1 MPYAREYAL
10 HNAAGG
16 GEVMTDPATAPR
28 AFRHA
33 LDQLHAAAAGKVGY
47 DDFGSDDYRE
57 GLDVLLQSMD
67 YDPSFSEQGRAM
79 AWAALIEALGS
90 RAVAHQSMAQNPR
103 FKDVRIVKP
112 IVITGVPRTG
122 TTALHKLLAVDPRFQ
137 GLEKWLLTAPM
148 PRPPRESWPSH
159 QLFQAEVASLAAR
172 WGPQQRAAHNI
183 VADEVDECIFL
194 QRQSFVSNFWNG
206 GWSAATY
213 DAWWQAQ
220 DERNSARY
228 VRKCIQLIGSN
239 DPERR
244 WLLKNPS
251 HILHLDR
258 VFEMFPDACII
269 QTHRDP
275 AKAIPS
281 LCALLMHSHAVMEL
295 GRTAQRARNMCER
308 EVAKWAKGVREAEG
322 VRARHPTQVLDV
334 MHSDFHSNPIATVQ
348 KIYAFVGLEFTP
360 EVEAR
365 MAKRIEASPENSHG
379 AHRYDVRD
387 FGLTEGAIRDRFGD
401 YVERYD
407 LALRSAA

>member
-1 MPYAREYAL
+1 
-10 HNAAGG
+10 
-16 GEVMTDPATAPR
+16 MTDPANAPQ

-33 LDQLHAAAAGKVGY
+33 FDQLHAAAIARAGY
-47 DDFGSDDYRE
+47 DDFGDDDYQD

-67 YDPSFSEQGRAM
+67 YDPCFSEQGRSL
-79 AWAALIEALGS
+79 AWGALTEALGS
-90 RAVAHQSMAQNPR
+90 RAIAHRSMAQNPA
-103 FKDVRIVKP
+103 FNDVKIERPV
-112 IVITGVPRTG
+112 VITGVPRTG

-148 PRPPRESWPSH
+148 PRPPRECWPSH
-159 QLFQAEVASLAAR
+159 PLFRAEVETLSAR
-172 WGPQQRAAHNI
+172 WGPQQRAAHNM
-183 VADEVDECIFL
+183 VAEEVDECIFL

-239 DPERR
+239 DPRRR

-258 VFEMFPDACII
+258 VFEMFPDACVI

-281 LCALLMHSHAVMEL
+281 LCALLMHGHAVMEL
-295 GRTAQRARNMCER
+295 GRTEQRARNMCER
-308 EVAKWAKGVREAEG
+308 EVAKWAKGVREAEI
-322 VRARHPTQVLDV
+322 VRGRHPGQVLDII
-334 MHSDFHSNPIATVQ
+334 HSDFHANPIQTVQ
-348 KIYAFVGLEFTP
+348 RIYAFIGLELTP
-360 EVEAR
+360 QVEVKMVE
-365 MAKRIEASPENSHG
+365 RIEASPENSHG
-379 AHRYDVRD
+379 PHHYDVRD
-387 FGLTEGAIRDRFGD
+387 YGLTEGAIRERFGD
-401 YVERYD
+401 YIGRYD
-407 LALRSAA
+407 LAPKAVA